1 VYLVDPQTAEEFTF
15 STSSL
20 GGRDCVINLA
30 GQIKRMRGKHPDAV
44 PLVKLG
50 AAPMKTKFGRKSK
63 PVLKVV
69 DWLNTVPA
77 VVIEQPGRRLSLP
90 QAAND
95 LNDDIPF

>member
-1 VYLVDPQTAEEFTF
+1 
-15 STSSL
+15 
-20 GGRDCVINLA
+20 
-30 GQIKRMRGKHPDAV
+30 
-44 PLVKLG
+44 
-50 AAPMKTKFGRKSK
+50 MKTKCGRKSK